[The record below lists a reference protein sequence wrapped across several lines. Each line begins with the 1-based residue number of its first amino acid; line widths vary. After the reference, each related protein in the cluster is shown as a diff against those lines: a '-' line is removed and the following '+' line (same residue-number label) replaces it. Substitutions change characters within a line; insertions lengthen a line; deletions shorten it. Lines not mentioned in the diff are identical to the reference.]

1 MQPPVELAERRS
13 PVPAPAHS
21 DYYEDVD
28 PRFAHTPP
36 EQLQPPPLQ
45 TNGQDMVYEDQR
57 EQRSTRAR
65 SPGAESDRSNFTS
78 ISQRGVN
85 PRWNP
90 PPMPTYRG
98 GQGPPPRRPVRPPQ
112 QQRQDMLLNS
122 NPDFQ
127 LPTGRMGSP
136 PRNNGAGGGM
146 IPGSAYPQGRM

>member
-1 MQPPVELAERRS
+1 MELEERRS
-13 PVPAPAHS
+13 PVQTRAQS

-28 PRFAHTPP
+28 PRFAQTPP
-36 EQLQPPPLQ
+36 EQIQPPMMQ
-45 TNGQDMVYEDQR
+45 NNGQDMYEDAR

-90 PPMPTYRG
+90 PPMPNQGAYP
-98 GQGPPPRRPVRPPQ
+98 GPPPRRPARPPQ

-127 LPTGRMGSP
+127 LPSSRMGSP
-136 PRNNGAGGGM
+136 PRGGAGGGM